1 MKKMLK
7 RVTAALLVAMFFVA
21 GVPAIQ
27 AKAAGNEVVINV
39 KDEAGWGSMLIY
51 NWGDNGE
58 TAGVWPGTEMTALG
72 DDWYTFTITTE
83 CDLHIVL
90 CSAGGAD
97 KTSDI
102 DAIAKDAGEI
112 WAVVK
117 TAAAAKDTMGGS
129 SGAEATIY
137 TVAEEGWPTSAAAVT
152 EVTTTEVVATDATV
166 TTTDATVTTT
176 EATLDATPKTG
187 DTAPILPIVVVGL
200 GSLLVTAVVLT
211 RKKELSI

>member
-7 RVTAALLVAMFFVA
+7 RVTAVLLVAMFFVA

-58 TAGVWPGTEMTALG
+58 TAGVWPGTEMTSLG
-72 DDWYTFTITTE
+72 NDWYTFTITTE

-90 CSAGGAD
+90 CSAGGAE

-102 DAIAKDAGEI
+102 DAISKDAGEI

-137 TVAEEGWPTSAAAVT
+137 TVAEEGWPTSAVAAT
-152 EVTTTEVVATDATV
+152 EVATTEVAATDATTV
-166 TTTDATVTTT
+166 ATT
-176 EATLDATPKTG
+176 DATPKTG
-187 DTAPILPIVVVGL
+187 DTAPIIPIVVVGL
-200 GSLLVTAVVLT
+200 GSLFAAVVLT